1 MKYLIAASL
10 LTFSLPAMADPAT
23 YTDEE
28 AVSQP
33 VVEQPEVQVQRPAYG
48 RPRQYLPPL
57 ANRLPLKPRYF
68 GIHAA
73 IPGTFAVDLQ
83 VGHFYIYL
91 SAGVGVALF
100 SNFDFAGA
108 TVGAGY
114 TMPIRRTRRGEWKMD
129 LLGIIGAGRQQASN
143 GLFYGF
149 YGGGVGLGFRYEDVS
164 GFSLGF
170 KLPIFGYEGGN
181 HIRNTRQGLGLW
193 YLNAA
198 ASVPLV
204 SAGYR
209 F

>member
-10 LTFSLPAMADPAT
+10 LTFSLPALAEPPT

-33 VVEQPEVQVQRPAYG
+33 VAEQPEGTVQRPFYS
-48 RPRQYLPPL
+48 RPRQVLPPL
-57 ANRLPLKPRYF
+57 TSRVPLKPRYF

-83 VGHFYIYL
+83 VGHFYAYL

-100 SNFDFAGA
+100 SNFEFAGA

-114 TMPIRRTRRGEWKMD
+114 TLPIRKTRRGEWKMD
-129 LLGIIGAGRQQASN
+129 FLGIIGAGRELASN

-149 YGGGVGLGFRYEDVS
+149 YGGGVGLGFRYEDAS
-164 GFSLGF
+164 GFTLGF
-170 KLPIFGYEGGN
+170 KVPIFGYEAGN

-198 ASVPLV
+198 ASVPLASV
-204 SAGYR
+204 GYR